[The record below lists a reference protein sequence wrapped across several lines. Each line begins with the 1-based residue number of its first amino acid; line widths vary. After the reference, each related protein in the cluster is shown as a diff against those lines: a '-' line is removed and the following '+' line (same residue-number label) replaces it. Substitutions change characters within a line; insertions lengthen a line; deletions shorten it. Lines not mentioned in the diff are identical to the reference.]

1 MSVFMPTFNHAQFID
16 DAIRSAVEQ
25 DYPNLEVV
33 VGDDGS
39 TDGTREKVD
48 DWARRYPGRVVAC
61 EGGHLGIVANHN
73 RVLRACRGK
82 YEAHTSGDDLFLP
95 GKITRQVAWMEED
108 DERVMCGHDIEAF
121 DSDSGATL
129 FSTHDTIPLTTG
141 RGAERFV
148 RRMQLMPGISSFIR
162 RSAVPPGGYEERVGA
177 VSDFKYL
184 VDVLSGGGKY
194 GFIDGVYAR
203 HRVHR
208 DSLSQRSLRED
219 AVARQYLE
227 GFLTAFALLEAEHPA
242 LIAACREGRART
254 FFAEGRRRQRRGE
267 MEAARAF
274 FVQALRERPVLFAA
288 KSLAGLALTFAQRIG
303 R

>member
-1 MSVFMPTFNHAQFID
+1 MPTFNHAPFID
-16 DAIRSAVEQ
+16 HAIRSAVEQ

-48 DWARRYPGRVVAC
+48 DWALRYPGRVVAC
-61 EGGHLGIVANHN
+61 EGGRLGLVANHN
-73 RVLRACRGK
+73 RVLHACRGK
-82 YEAHTSGDDLFLP
+82 YLAHISGDDLFLP
-95 GKITRQVAWMEED
+95 GFLPGKIARQVAWMEED
-108 DERVMCGHDIEAF
+108 DERVMCGHDVEAF

-129 FSTHDTIPLTTG
+129 YSTHDTIPLTTG

-148 RRMQLMPGISSFIR
+148 RRMQLMPGISCFIR
-162 RSAVPPGGYEERVGA
+162 KSAVPPGGYDERVGV

-184 VDVLSGGGKY
+184 ADVLSGGGKY
-194 GFIDGVYAR
+194 GFIDGVFAR
-203 HRVHR
+203 YRVHR
-208 DSLSQRSLRED
+208 DAVSQRSLRED

-242 LIAACREGRART
+242 LIAACREGRARV
-254 FFAEGRRRQRRGE
+254 FFAEGRRRQKRGE

-274 FVQALRERPVLFAA
+274 FAQALRERPGLFAA
-288 KSLAGLALTFAQRIG
+288 KSVAGLALTFAR
-303 R
+303 RPVP

>member
-1 MSVFMPTFNHAQFID
+1 MSHPLVSVFMPTFNHAPFID
-16 DAIRSAVEQ
+16 DSIRSAVEQ

-61 EGGHLGIVANHN
+61 EGGRLGLVANHN

-82 YEAHTSGDDLFLP
+82 YLAHTSGDDLFLP
-95 GKITRQVAWMEED
+95 GFLPGKIARQGAWMEED
-108 DERVMCGHDIEAF
+108 DERVLCGHDVEA
-121 DSDSGATL
+121 
-129 FSTHDTIPLTTG
+129 TG

-148 RRMQLMPGISSFIR
+148 RRMQLMPGISCFIR
-162 RSAVPPGGYEERVGA
+162 RSAVPPGGYDERVGV

-208 DSLSQRSLRED
+208 DAVSQRSLRED

-242 LIAACREGRART
+242 LIAACREGRARV
-254 FFAEGRRRQRRGE
+254 FFAEGRRRQKRGE

-274 FVQALRERPVLFAA
+274 FGQALRERPALFAA
-288 KSLAGLALTFAQRIG
+288 KSVAGLALTFAR
-303 R
+303 RLVR